1 MLALRLARGSR
12 PLALARRLLVAVA
25 AGGVGFLLLSGLG
38 WASAHPGDGDQAALR
53 LAWCLVPLAAT
64 VQLAVAVARADPAG
78 RPRSGLDTAGLG
90 PARLPVLAAVSTA
103 IAALLGSALALL
115 VFLHLRG
122 DISGL
127 PFDGAASGL
136 LAADRPLPPAAA
148 LTLLTIVP
156 AATAVAAALALR
168 GRGAPARQSSPLPPP
183 MPPTPPAP
191 PGMAGATTAD
201 STAGEP
207 PVQVPT
213 GLPWG
218 AALTGAGVAFSGYA
232 GFTERPPSD
241 ADGALTL
248 PGALSGLTPGVVAGW
263 LLIATGVIVAAP
275 SLTHLCGRALAFGR
289 PGALRLLAGRVLQS
303 EAERLGH
310 AVGALCVAVAAAL
323 AALDLDGPRLFGPLS
338 ALGTGIVLICALG
351 TIAATLHESHA
362 ARAAATGS
370 LLRVGAPRALIRRAA
385 LLRIAALLMLFA
397 PLTWLVFQTL
407 VLPIRA

>member
-12 PLALARRLLVAVA
+12 PLALARRLLLAA
-25 AGGVGFLLLSGLG
+25 TAGGVGFLLLSGLG
-38 WASAHPGDGDQAALR
+38 WASAHPGDGDQAVLR
-53 LAWCLVPLAAT
+53 LAWCVLPIAAT

-78 RPRSGLDTAGLG
+78 RPRSGLDSAGLG
-90 PARLPVLAAVSTA
+90 PARLPMLAAVSTA
-103 IAALLGSALALL
+103 VAALLGSALALL

-122 DISGL
+122 DISGM
-127 PFDGAASGL
+127 PFDGAAAGL
-136 LAADRPLPPAAA
+136 LAADRPLPLAAA

-156 AATAVAAALALR
+156 AAAAVASALALR
-168 GRGAPARQSSPLPPP
+168 GRTAPVRHSAPLPPP
-183 MPPTPPAP
+183 PTPPTAP
-191 PGMAGATTAD
+191 SATATGPA
-201 STAGEP
+201 EE

-218 AALTGAGVAFSGYA
+218 AALIGAGIAFSGYA

-241 ADGALTL
+241 AEGALTL

-275 SLTHLCGRALAFGR
+275 SLTHLCGRMLAVGR

-310 AVGALCVAVAAAL
+310 PLGALCVALAAAL
-323 AALDLDGPRLFGPLS
+323 AALHLDGPRLFGPLS
-338 ALGTGIVLICALG
+338 ALGTGIVLVCALG
-351 TIAATLHESHA
+351 TIAAAVHESRT
-362 ARAAATGS
+362 ARAAATTS
-370 LLRVGAPRALIRRAA
+370 LLRLGAPRALIRRAA
-385 LLRIAALLMLFA
+385 LLRLAALLLVFA
-397 PLTWLVFQTL
+397 PLSWLVFQTL

>member
-12 PLALARRLLVAVA
+12 PLALARRLLLAVT

-53 LAWCLVPLAAT
+53 LAWCVLPIAAT

-78 RPRSGLDTAGLG
+78 RPRSGLDSAGLG
-90 PARLPVLAAVSTA
+90 PARLPMLAAVSTA
-103 IAALLGSALALL
+103 VAALLGSALALL

-127 PFDGAASGL
+127 PFDGAAAGL
-136 LAADRPLPPAAA
+136 LAADRPLPLAAA

-156 AATAVAAALALR
+156 AAAAVASALALR
-168 GRGAPARQSSPLPPP
+168 GRTAPVRHSAPL
-183 MPPTPPAP
+183 PAP
-191 PGMAGATTAD
+191 PTAPSATAT
-201 STAGEP
+201 GLVEE

-218 AALTGAGVAFSGYA
+218 AALTGAGIAFSGYA

-241 ADGALTL
+241 AEGALTL

-275 SLTHLCGRALAFGR
+275 SLTHLCGRMLAVGR

-310 AVGALCVAVAAAL
+310 PLGALCVALAAAL
-323 AALDLDGPRLFGPLS
+323 AALHLDGPRLFGPLS
-338 ALGTGIVLICALG
+338 ALGTGIVLVCALG
-351 TIAATLHESHA
+351 TIAAAVHESRT
-362 ARAAATGS
+362 ARSAATTS
-370 LLRVGAPRALIRRAA
+370 LLRLGAPRSLIRRAA
-385 LLRIAALLMLFA
+385 MLRLAALLLVFA
-397 PLTWLVFQTL
+397 PLSWLVFQTL

>member
-12 PLALARRLLVAVA
+12 PLALARRLLLAVT

-38 WASAHPGDGDQAALR
+38 WASDHPGDGDQAVLR
-53 LAWCLVPLAAT
+53 LAWCVLPIAAT

-78 RPRSGLDTAGLG
+78 RPRSGLDSAGLG

-103 IAALLGSALALL
+103 VAALLGSALALL

-127 PFDGAASGL
+127 PFDGAAAGL
-136 LAADRPLPPAAA
+136 LAADRPLPLAAA

-156 AATAVAAALALR
+156 AAAAVASALALR
-168 GRGAPARQSSPLPPP
+168 GRTAAVRHSAPLPPP
-183 MPPTPPAP
+183 PAP
-191 PGMAGATTAD
+191 PAAPSATATGLA
-201 STAGEP
+201 EE

-218 AALTGAGVAFSGYA
+218 AALTGAGIAFSGYA

-241 ADGALTL
+241 AEGALTL

-275 SLTHLCGRALAFGR
+275 SLTHLCGRMLAVGR

-310 AVGALCVAVAAAL
+310 PLGALCVALAAAL
-323 AALDLDGPRLFGPLS
+323 AALHLDGPRLFGPLS
-338 ALGTGIVLICALG
+338 ALGTGIVLVCALG
-351 TIAATLHESHA
+351 TIAAAVHESRT
-362 ARAAATGS
+362 ARSAATTS
-370 LLRVGAPRALIRRAA
+370 LLRLGAPRALIRRAA
-385 LLRIAALLMLFA
+385 MLRLAALLLVFA
-397 PLTWLVFQTL
+397 PLSWLVFQTL